1 MKVLKKS
8 NFDILIPPPKST
20 QGSGTGLGSKIT
32 FDMFHIYYTSVCSCY
47 NVAAFTIPFDVQHY
61 HVLKKFNFDLL
72 MREGGGGAAGKLFAT
87 MLLHLPFHFVCPF
100 SEKVEF

>member
-1 MKVLKKS
+1 MKKS
-8 NFDILIPPPKST
+8 EKVEFDLLIPPPKST
-20 QGSGTGLGSKIT
+20 QGPGTGLGSKIT

-72 MREGGGGAAGKLFAT
+72 MREGGGCRQIICYHVAAFAI
-87 MLLHLPFHFVCPF
+87 PFCLSITIF
-100 SEKVEF
+100 